1 MNLNVKSERFF
12 QRSTKYLKK
21 VFAKKLH
28 KVIDFLENNNKSNP
42 EINGEYV
49 FIDIFIKNCLKEKKD
64 LVIFDIGA
72 NIGEYTKHLIEKI
85 SKENKG
91 PRYNIYLFEP
101 TEISFAK
108 LKDNFANQEN
118 VFLNNYALSDV
129 SGEESIFYDKQGSGL
144 ASLYERN
151 LSYYDIA
158 LDKSE
163 TVIVKTLKDFIE
175 SNKFSTIDLMKID
188 VEGNELKVL
197 KGMDTYLNKD
207 FVNFVQFEYGGTNL
221 DAHTSLADF
230 YSLLEP
236 RGFKIAKIMSYG
248 LDFKPYDPS
257 MDNFKYS
264 NYVAVSERLL
274 K

>member
-1 MNLNVKSERFF
+1 MDLEIERNNFY
-12 QRSTKYLKK
+12 QRNSKNLKK
-21 VFAKKLH
+21 IFARNLH
-28 KVIDFLENNNKSNP
+28 KLIDVLENNNNSNP
-42 EINGEYV
+42 DKNGEHL
-49 FIDIFIKNCLKEKKD
+49 FIDFLLKNVAKNNEN
-64 LVIFDIGA
+64 LVIFDVGA
-72 NIGEYTKHLIEKI
+72 NKGEYTKHLVEKI
-85 SKENKG
+85 SKQNKG
-91 PRYNIYLFEP
+91 LKYNIHLFEP

-108 LKDNFANQEN
+108 LKDGFDNQDN
-118 VFLNNYALSDV
+118 IFLNNYALSDA

-158 LDKSE
+158 LDKNE
-163 TVIVKTLKDFIE
+163 IVVVKTLKDFIE
-175 SNKFSTIDLMKID
+175 SNKFSIIDLIKID

-207 FVNFVQFEYGGTNL
+207 FVNFIQFEYGGTNL

-236 RGFKIAKIMSYG
+236 KGFKIAKVMPYG

-264 NYVAVSERLL
+264 NYVAVSKRLL

>member
-1 MNLNVKSERFF
+1 MNLSTRSKNIF
-12 QRSTKYLKK
+12 QRNSGYLKNLFVRK
-21 VFAKKLH
+21 MH
-28 KVIDFLENNNKSNP
+28 KIIDLLENNNNP
-42 EINGEYV
+42 SPEKNGEHI
-49 FIDIFIKNCLKEKKD
+49 FIDIFLKNGFKD
-64 LVIFDIGA
+64 NEGLVIFDVGA

-85 SKENKG
+85 YEEDKEIK
-91 PRYNIYLFEP
+91 YKIYLFEP
-101 TEISFAK
+101 TKISFAK
-108 LKDNFANQEN
+108 LKDTFADQNN
-118 VFLNNYALSDV
+118 IFLNNYALSDI

-144 ASLYERN
+144 ASLYKRN
-151 LSYYDIA
+151 LSYYDIV

-163 TVIVKTLKDFIE
+163 TVTVNTLKDFIE
-175 SNKFSTIDLMKID
+175 SNRFSTVDLIKID

-197 KGMDTYLNKD
+197 KGMGTYLNKD
-207 FVNFVQFEYGGTNL
+207 FVNFIQFEYGGTNL

-236 RGFKIAKIMSYG
+236 KGFKIAKVMPYG

-264 NYVAVSERLL
+264 NYVAVSKRLL